1 MNRIMNIIEAILDYV
16 EGPDGVT
23 IVLDSLSKLD
33 IDVNWIRIIKVCFI
47 LVLSMAIAIALFLL
61 NDSLFGYI
69 MKRRTKRHKL
79 TITNNGNTSS
89 VFLLRAVDI
98 PSNLAFR
105 FSVNGNPM
113 VKVTYSAK
121 KDIQP
126 EDSSV
131 DYEKT
136 APALPDAEDSAQSH
150 VLIPDLNDPMGK
162 TKKDANIA
170 KEAVGTV
177 TKTINDIGRKAG
189 FFASIAS
196 NITTLLPVKL
206 PGLQA
211 AQNSLKDF
219 QQEATQTTAAITTKT
234 NTVESL
240 GNQLG
245 QLPMADKLSG
255 SAKSMKEEASKAAGQ
270 MINNAYS
277 VNAAG
282 TASGFAGA
290 ETLGSKNFIYD
301 ENVWLHN
308 ADNDEKES
316 GLINYYQSKVLE
328 PSESMKVDIE
338 IANFSE
344 NTSAVSHIYKI
355 EILQFPQS
363 NLHLT
368 APSHYVNGIVIFKK
382 VTRFDRIFPFVL
394 VTGLVI
400 LSVQLISLLSKIV
413 F

>member
-47 LVLSMAIAIALFLL
+47 LVLSMVIAIALFLL

-105 FSVNGNPM
+105 FSANGNPM
-113 VKVTYSAK
+113 LKVTYSAK

-136 APALPDAEDSAQSH
+136 APALPDAEDSEQSH

-162 TKKDANIA
+162 TKKDANVA

-177 TKTINDIGRKAG
+177 TKTINNIGRKAG

-255 SAKSMKEEASKAAGQ
+255 AAKSMGQEAAQAAGQ
-270 MINNAYS
+270 MANNAYS
-277 VNAAG
+277 VNTAG
-282 TASGFAGA
+282 TTSGFAGA
-290 ETLGSKNFIYD
+290 ETLTSKNFIYD

-344 NTSAVSHIYKI
+344 NTSAVSHLYKI